1 MDRILEEEVQ
11 LIFSEPCVQLPSK
24 SIRAWLI
31 YMHNA
36 HAHDDQFGGMDF
48 GEELARMK
56 AEMGGRS
63 IGFANVTVGQ
73 SIDVVITFKN
83 R

>member
-1 MDRILEEEVQ
+1 
-11 LIFSEPCVQLPSK
+11 
-24 SIRAWLI
+24 
-31 YMHNA
+31 
-36 HAHDDQFGGMDF
+36 MDF

-63 IGFANVTVGQ
+63 IGFAMGTVGEY
-73 SIDVVITFKN
+73 SGRDFDIKDCDGV